1 MKKIKDL
8 RIGTRLMIGGLLI
21 VAIPIII
28 IGIMT
33 VYESTKSI
41 SEFARQSMENTS
53 QGLAEAISIGLNEQ
67 LTIIKNTSYSNS
79 VVAASE
85 KVAKKGEKNSRQEI
99 ALAEK
104 ELIKIKK
111 EAGDRLSSINLVG
124 KDGIFFATSNSKTF
138 KGTNVSA
145 REYFTK
151 ALKGAP
157 NVGSVVISVATG
169 RVVCTAATPIYSS
182 SGKEITGVAMMALE
196 LKFFTDV
203 LEKTKL
209 GKGGYA
215 YLVDRN
221 GLYILHRIKKN
232 ILKVNISQIKGME
245 TVWELVKEGKSGVV
259 GYTLEG
265 TLKEGAVS
273 PVPVTGWSVVTAIP
287 LEELYAPVRFTRN
300 IIITG
305 GLFILILSAI
315 FFYLFARGLTGPMKA
330 VVNVAEKIAAGDLS
344 VTIPPTDRQD
354 EIGILSRTFNQM
366 VVSLMEK
373 AQMAERIAA
382 KDLTGEVRP
391 FSKNDVL
398 GNALAV
404 MKETLIKWIQEMVEG
419 VNVLASAGS
428 EIMASVS
435 QMASGTAEASIAV
448 SETTTTV
455 EEVKQTAEVSSQKAK
470 YVSELGQKTME
481 VSKVGLKSIED
492 TIHGMDRIREQ
503 VESIADIV
511 VQLSEQSQTVGEIIA
526 TVNDLSEQS
535 NLLAV
540 NASIEA
546 SKAGEYGKG
555 FAVVAQEIKSLAEQ
569 SKQATAQIRVILF
582 EVQKGISKA
591 VMATEKGSK
600 AVEVGVTLSAQTGE
614 SIESLAES
622 VTESTNAAIQ
632 IAASSQQQLIGMDQ
646 VVSAMENIRGTAS
659 QTVDSSKQTE
669 RAAQDL
675 HHLGQRLQEL
685 VNQYKV

>member
-28 IGIMT
+28 IGIVT

-41 SEFARQSMENTS
+41 SDFARQSMNNTAS
-53 QGLAEAISIGLNEQ
+53 SLAGAISIGMNEQ
-67 LTIIKNTSYSNS
+67 LITIKNVSYSNS
-79 VVAASE
+79 VIAASE
-85 KVAKKGEKNSRQEI
+85 TVAKKGEKNSRPEI

-111 EAGDRLSSINLVG
+111 DAGDRLSSINLVG
-124 KDGIFFATSNSKTF
+124 KDGIFFASSDSKM
-138 KGTNVSA
+138 KGINVSE
-145 REYFTK
+145 REYFAL
-151 ALKGAP
+151 ALKGRP
-157 NVGSVVISVATG
+157 NIGSVVISKVTG

-182 SGKEITGVAMMALE
+182 SGKEITGMAMMALE
-196 LKFFTDV
+196 LKFFSDV

-221 GLYILHRIKKN
+221 GLYIVHPLKEN

-245 TVWELVKEGKSGVV
+245 SVSELIKEGKSGTTE
-259 GYTLEG
+259 YTLNG
-265 TLKEGAVS
+265 IRKTGAVS
-273 PVPVTGWSVVTAIP
+273 PITVTGWNVVHTIPTA
-287 LEELYAPVRFTRN
+287 ELYTPARTIRN

-305 GLFILILSAI
+305 GLIILILASV
-315 FFYLFARGLTGPMKA
+315 FFYLFARGLTGPMKEA
-330 VVNVAEKIAAGDLS
+330 VNMAEKIAAGDLT
-344 VTIPPTDRQD
+344 VTTPPTDRQD
-354 EIGILSRTFNQM
+354 EIGTLSRAFNQM
-366 VVSLMEK
+366 VESMKEK
-373 AQMAERIAA
+373 AQVAERIAA
-382 KDLTGEVRP
+382 KDLTIKVTP
-391 FSKNDVL
+391 FSENDVL
-398 GNALAV
+398 GNALAE
-404 MKETLIKWIQEMVEG
+404 MKGSLIKWIQEIVEG

-435 QMASGTAEASIAV
+435 QMSSGTAEASIAV

-470 YVSELGQKTME
+470 LVSELGQKTME

-492 TIHGMDRIREQ
+492 TIKGMDRIREQ

-569 SKQATAQIRVILF
+569 SKQATAQIRMILF

-591 VMATEKGSK
+591 VMATEQGSK
-600 AVEVGVTLSAQTGE
+600 AVEAGVKQSAQTGE
-614 SIESLAES
+614 SIEILAES
-622 VTESTNAAIQ
+622 VSEATNAALQ

-659 QTVDSSKQTE
+659 QTVESSKQTE
-669 RAAQDL
+669 KAAQDL
-675 HHLGQRLQEL
+675 HNLGQRLQEL